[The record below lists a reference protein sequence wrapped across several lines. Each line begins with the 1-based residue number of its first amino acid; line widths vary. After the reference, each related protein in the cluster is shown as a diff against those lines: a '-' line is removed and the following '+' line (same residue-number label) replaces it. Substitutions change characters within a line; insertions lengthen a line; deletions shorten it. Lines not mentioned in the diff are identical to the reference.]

1 MPEIAIQHS
10 HIYSTYFAPRGRR
23 RIFSLGIQIAQ
34 LRTTGTG
41 NDGLI
46 YATPEVLYRDMKSII
61 LFEQDR
67 NSFPLYCRTK
77 TWETLP
83 PERS

>member
-1 MPEIAIQHS
+1 MFLLYMNPILIAAAVVPAVFLLI
-10 HIYSTYFAPRGRR
+10 RD
-23 RIFSLGIQIAQ
+23 Q
-34 LRTTGTG
+34 LRTTDTG

-67 NSFPLYCRTK
+67 NAFPLFCRTK
-77 TWETLP
+77 TWEPLTSD
-83 PERS
+83 RS